1 MIKTYDY
8 EVQKLYLEL
17 MLADAE
23 VIVIPDQDSAG
34 LTLFDR
40 AAELGWSVAMPNWDS
55 DVKDVEDAVNK
66 YGRLFVIV
74 DAIKTAQQ
82 GQIKINMSKKQQE
95 HKIERLEYD
104 KENS

>member
-1 MIKTYDY
+1 M
-8 EVQKLYLEL
+8 
-17 MLADAE
+17 
-23 VIVIPDQDSAG
+23 IPDQDSAG

-40 AAELGWSVAMPNWDS
+40 AAELGWSVAMPNWDP
-55 DVKDVEDAVNK
+55 DIKDTADAVQR
-66 YGRLFVIV
+66 YGQLFVIV

-82 GQIKINMSKKQQE
+82 GEIKIIMAKKQQE